1 MINNSWAGL
10 GFRAMRFIDLPFV
23 MKNEK
28 AAYSHPWSEGNF
40 RTSLKAND
48 SCQLLQLDGVTV
60 GHGILSAGA
69 GEAHVLNLC
78 VHPDYQGQGLGK
90 ALLEHLIG
98 EAKHRRARSLF
109 LEVRASNHVAAA
121 LYAGL
126 GFNEIGRRPG
136 YYPLDGRRREDA
148 LVMGKKLF

>member
-1 MINNSWAGL
+1 
-10 GFRAMRFIDLPFV
+10 
-23 MKNEK
+23 
-28 AAYSHPWSEGNF
+28 
-40 RTSLKAND
+40 
-48 SCQLLQLDGVTV
+48 
-60 GHGILSAGA
+60 
-69 GEAHVLNLC
+69 
-78 VHPDYQGQGLGK
+78 LGK

-148 LVMGKKLF
+148 LVMGKELF